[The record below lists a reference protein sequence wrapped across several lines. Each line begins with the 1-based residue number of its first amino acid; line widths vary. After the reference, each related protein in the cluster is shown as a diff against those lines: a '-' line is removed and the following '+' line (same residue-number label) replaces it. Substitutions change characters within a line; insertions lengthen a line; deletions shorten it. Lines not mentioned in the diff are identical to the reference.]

1 LNLKNQFEEKEHLFI
16 KRFMVRKFEKNSY
29 VMEFC
34 VEFEY
39 DQFRVSQLSRKDDKK
54 SKHND
59 DRRNKRK
66 YYLRELNDNILWEF
80 EIKIS

>member
-1 LNLKNQFEEKEHLFI
+1 LNLKNQLEEKEHLFI
-16 KRFMVRKFEKNSY
+16 KRFMVRNFEKSSY
-29 VMEFC
+29 VMELY
-34 VEFEY
+34 VESEY
-39 DQFRVSQLSRKDDKK
+39 DQFRVNQLSRKEDKT

-66 YYLRELNDNILWEF
+66 YYLRELNENILWEF

>member
-1 LNLKNQFEEKEHLFI
+1 
-16 KRFMVRKFEKNSY
+16 
-29 VMEFC
+29 MELY

-39 DQFRVSQLSRKDDKK
+39 DQFRVNQLSRKEDKT

-66 YYLRELNDNILWEF
+66 YYLRELNENILWEF

>member
-1 LNLKNQFEEKEHLFI
+1 
-16 KRFMVRKFEKNSY
+16 
-29 VMEFC
+29 MEFC